1 MVFKLPLFSP
11 CLLLIF
17 SKLAPAIFVS
27 SFDFFSFKFFIYKY
41 MLFIFAMHL
50 LLCSKFV
57 YIQDPDISFYF
68 IFLKKNIFNFHNASI
83 ALQWFWIYWV
93 LIFNT
98 CIKWCSCIL
107 GLYKLN
113 IERQVLPLK
122 VDATF
127 FFPAN
132 DLSSI
137 TSLIC
142 RPRIRTVRGP
152 KGHKNWLLFWCPNM
166 KPGKQNENWEIGARM
181 IIIWGMDSHFLDII
195 F

>member
-68 IFLKKNIFNFHNASI
+68 IFFKKNIFNFHNASI

-127 FFPAN
+127 FFLQMTFPRLHRLYVGRGFVLLE
-132 DLSSI
+132 DLRATRI
-137 TSLIC
+137 GCYFDVLIWNQVNKM
-142 RPRIRTVRGP
+142 RTEKLVQG
-152 KGHKNWLLFWCPNM
+152 W
-166 KPGKQNENWEIGARM
+166 
-181 IIIWGMDSHFLDII
+181 
-195 F
+195 